1 MVNYCVCGGCTNSS
15 LSGHRVHRFPDRKKN
30 GAIFRA
36 WVRFV
41 QLKRRDFSSASAT
54 KNAVV
59 CGFNVGCRSKNQV
72 RLTPGAVP
80 SVPTASAGPLS
91 NDRLRS
97 KPSFSI
103 RTLFPTSKNV
113 GHTLVVSKWCVCV
126 CVCVCEVKHHSNHVH
141 LSFYLDH
148 GYALPTSPTALKT
161 RINEALARVE
171 SLEREKKNAVAREKR
186 PKTTVKSL
194 LEDLREKN
202 LINEEL
208 KERLKFYSGK
218 TKLAL

>member
-80 SVPTASAGPLS
+80 SVPTASAGPLGQ
-91 NDRLRS
+91 
-97 KPSFSI
+97 I
-103 RTLFPTSKNV
+103 RVTRYRHHL
-113 GHTLVVSKWCVCV
+113 VSKWCVCV

>member
-59 CGFNVGCRSKNQV
+59 CGAQFRPEDYHPSDLLEFNVGCRSKNQV

-91 NDRLRS
+91 AAAAGAAAGGRH
-97 KPSFSI
+97 
-103 RTLFPTSKNV
+103 
-113 GHTLVVSKWCVCV
+113 GHGSGRDSARRKRELCTVSLV
-126 CVCVCEVKHHSNHVH
+126 SN
-141 LSFYLDH
+141 
-148 GYALPTSPTALKT
+148 
-161 RINEALARVE
+161 IC
-171 SLEREKKNAVAREKR
+171 
-186 PKTTVKSL
+186 
-194 LEDLREKN
+194 
-202 LINEEL
+202 
-208 KERLKFYSGK
+208 
-218 TKLAL
+218 

>member
-91 NDRLRS
+91 AAAAGAAAGGRHGHGSGRDSARL
-97 KPSFSI
+97 
-103 RTLFPTSKNV
+103 
-113 GHTLVVSKWCVCV
+113 
-126 CVCVCEVKHHSNHVH
+126 KHHSNHVH

-218 TKLAL
+218 TKLKTCAI